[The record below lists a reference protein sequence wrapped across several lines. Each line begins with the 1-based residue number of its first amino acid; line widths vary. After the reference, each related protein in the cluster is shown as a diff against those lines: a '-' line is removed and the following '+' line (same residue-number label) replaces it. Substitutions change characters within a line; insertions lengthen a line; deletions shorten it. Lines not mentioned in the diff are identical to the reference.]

1 MPDWWGSEARWFEDT
16 ERAFID
22 LMRRW
27 GFIPVRLPLLEP
39 SALFHNSLGEFSDAV
54 SKETYTFEDRSGQSV
69 TLRPEATASVVR
81 FIIEERL
88 AYGPLP
94 LKLYYWGPMFRYE
107 RPQKGRFRQF
117 HQLGVEVFGS
127 QSEEAE
133 AEVLFLA
140 WRFLQVIGLSQ
151 DVTIHLNTLGDE
163 TSRVQY
169 IQAFRDFLKPF
180 YQQLSPDSQIR
191 FERNPLRIWDSK
203 EKQDREILQKAP
215 SLWDF
220 LPNFQKQKLQNL
232 MDTLQECGLPVILD
246 KTLVRGFDY
255 YTHLVFEFRVSA
267 QWGAQNT
274 LLAGG
279 RYDSLVERWGGPPT
293 PALGWAA
300 GLERLALYAQKVQ
313 DLNQS

>member
-163 TSRVQY
+163 ASRVQY